1 MYKLFGFKIIF
12 VLIYNSNIECGQNIT
27 QAQSGVLTSP
37 KWPQKY
43 DGPSKGEGSATCN
56 WYLSV
61 RPGSRVMLHFQ
72 NFAIE
77 GEPNGKYSR
86 RLHSFIAKIFKTYFS
101 SELIILS
108 NRSGLSSS
116 SS

>member
-1 MYKLFGFKIIF
+1 MLFMFTMLF
-12 VLIYNSNIECGQNIT
+12 ALFHFSNVECGQNIT

-77 GEPNGKYSR
+77 GEPNG
-86 RLHSFIAKIFKTYFS
+86 
-101 SELIILS
+101 ECS
-108 NRSGLSSS
+108 NVLYI
-116 SS
+116 